1 MPNLFLFSIICPN
14 FIMLYF
20 AAVKWVYDLK
30 IYYVINYMQLICF
43 IPRTPHKFMLLYYLI

>member
-30 IYYVINYMQLICF
+30 IYYVINYMQLIGF